1 MTGARK
7 THVVTILAIMAAIG
21 IGLRSRQAPRRDPLT
36 PQDAV
41 YAMLDA
47 SRSGN
52 VSAYLSAY
60 TGPMQQ
66 VLRSST
72 GSDSDLSKYL
82 TDSSAAL
89 KGVAVGEPQ
98 AVSDRESAVRVEYVY
113 PDRNETQT
121 MVLEKVGDNWKIA
134 RVDGAERIKTL
145 VPYGTPVR

>member
-7 THVVTILAIMAAIG
+7 THVITMVAIVAAIG
-21 IGLRSRQAPRRDPLT
+21 IGLRHRQTARRDPPS

-47 SRSGN
+47 SRNGN
-52 VSAYLSAY
+52 VAAYLAAY

-66 VLRSST
+66 SLRAS
-72 GSDSDLSKYL
+72 GGKDSELSKYL
-82 TDSSAAL
+82 RDSSAAL

-98 AVSDRESAVRVEYVY
+98 AVSDRESSVRVEYVY
-113 PDRNETQT
+113 QDRNETQT
-121 MVLEKVGDNWKIA
+121 MLLEKAGDGWKIE